1 MKLCNVFYSHKD
13 GYGKLSMAVES
24 ESLSP
29 EEECRVRLEILR
41 LSGSEVTS
49 IDSVQE
55 IVFS

>member
-13 GYGKLSMAVES
+13 GYGRLSMAVES
-24 ESLSP
+24 EILSP
-29 EEECRVRLEILR
+29 EERERVKCEIFR